1 MDAILL
7 ALGSAVCFGSMTV
20 VLRLALD
27 RPVPAETGAFLTL
40 VFAFAVGLLALPA
53 GGRFEVDGLW
63 PFVAAGA
70 LAPGVSQLF
79 ATAAVRDAGAPRSSV
94 AFGTAPVF
102 AVVFALVLLDEPVV
116 AGLLGGAALVVAGA
130 VVVAFERDRPAGFK
144 WIGIGYALVTVL
156 MFSARDTLVRHLSL
170 VGDTEPGPAAAVTLG
185 TGAIVLGI
193 VVLARRRPLAL
204 RAAPRWAPVGI
215 VFGLSYVLLFHAL
228 YRARVSVVAPIIATE
243 ALWGV
248 VLAALVLRRRE
259 LVGWRLL
266 VGAALVVAGGVLIA
280 LSR

>member
-7 ALGSAVCFGSMTV
+7 ALGSAICFGSMTV
-20 VLRLALD
+20 VLKLALD
-27 RPVPAETGAFLTL
+27 RPVPPETGAFLTM
-40 VFAFAVGLLALPA
+40 VFAFAVGLLALLV
-53 GGRFEVDGLW
+53 GGQFEIDGLW

-70 LAPGVSQLF
+70 LAPGISQLF

-102 AVVFALVLLDEPVV
+102 AVVLALVLLDEPVV

-130 VVVAFERDRPAGFK
+130 VVVAFERARPAGFK
-144 WIGIGYALVTVL
+144 RIGIAYALVTVL
-156 MFSARDTLVRHLSL
+156 MFSARDTLVRHLAL
-170 VGDTEPGPAAAVTLG
+170 VGDAEPAAAAAVTLG
-185 TGAIVLGI
+185 SGAVVLGL
-193 VVLARRRPLAL
+193 VVLVRRRPLAL
-204 RAAPRWAPVGI
+204 GLAPRWAPVGI

-228 YRARVSVVAPIIATE
+228 YRGRVSVVAPIIATE

-266 VGAALVVAGGVLIA
+266 AGAALVVAGGVLIA